1 MLFSR
6 LLWIPAAVVSDW
18 ISLVAYEYAPFIR
31 SCHRCYEID
40 WKSRVIAVADEYV
53 VLDKPAATSVCFSY
67 LPLSHLLVLVTLWAL
82 NFLDHT
88 WRNME
93 CASARFDIYFVE
105 HIVHVFNLILFEF
118 PMNMILILE
127 YFHH

>member
-1 MLFSR
+1 M
-6 LLWIPAAVVSDW
+6 
-18 ISLVAYEYAPFIR
+18 AYEYVPFTR

-82 NFLDHT
+82 NFFDLTCHNPECVSATLDIH
-88 WRNME
+88 
-93 CASARFDIYFVE
+93 FVE
-105 HIVHVFNLILFEF
+105 HIVHVFDLMSFEF
-118 PMNMILILE
+118 PMNMIVILE